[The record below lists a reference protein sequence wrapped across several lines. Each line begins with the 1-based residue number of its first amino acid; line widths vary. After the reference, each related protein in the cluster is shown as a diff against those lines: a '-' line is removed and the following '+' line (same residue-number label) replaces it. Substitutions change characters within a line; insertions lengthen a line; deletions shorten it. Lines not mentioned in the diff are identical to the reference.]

1 MKELKRK
8 NRIHSK
14 QTRRN
19 KSDNVTPDDGAGT
32 GSGAGLDPGAGTGTG
47 SGNSYLVI
55 NAVLAGIIILIFLYS
70 AFFSPGDNQYP
81 VKCIHEQLSGQSCP
95 SCGLSRSFSSIMR
108 GDLQAAEEYNVY
120 GMRVFLFFLFHLVM
134 RLSNI
139 VYLLGKPMH
148 IKNLVIIDSTI
159 AILSFILAFR
169 QFFVFIF

>member
-1 MKELKRK
+1 M
-8 NRIHSK
+8 
-14 QTRRN
+14 
-19 KSDNVTPDDGAGT
+19 TPGDGAGRD
-32 GSGAGLDPGAGTGTG
+32 SGTGLDPGAGTETG
-47 SGNSYLVI
+47 AVTDTATWNSYLII

-108 GDLQAAEEYNVY
+108 GDLQAAEAYNEY